1 MATISINAP
10 GATGFLYN
18 NASGKARLCI
28 SAETPDFDTETLRN
42 WRDEGFDVLYVP
54 YDGDGREYVARL
66 KSVKEGL
73 GVGENYAVLA
83 FGEAASFCL
92 DYYLKPTNCSRLCA
106 LVTYYPTN
114 IPDSRS
120 RYPPSVRILTHL
132 AGDTVDMTTTPTVVG
147 LQGKKKRTTRRI
159 NPGMGTGER
168 LNIGHM
174 AYTYEYVQPGFAEHD
189 LEEYDRLACDLA
201 FSRTLQAFRRG
212 FNKDIDLEERW
223 EEHLEAKFFAM
234 NLSNTMEPYV
244 NHINPTVTYTPT
256 VSGGI
261 GNHALRRFYE
271 QHFLRQLPPSM
282 RLRLISRT
290 IGVDRVVD
298 ELHAT
303 FRHSQGIPWMLP
315 GVPPTN
321 KHVEIILVSIV
332 SLRAGK
338 LYSEHVY
345 WDQASVLVQV
355 GLLDPKLVP
364 QGVQGVDRLPVVGR
378 EAARRILEENP
389 EAERKE
395 YHNRLIRRA
404 KAKNKAKE
412 VVTPGVDESG
422 TEYFKSEAEKP
433 LANGKG
439 KGKTVQKQP
448 SEHGPEGN
456 ANHENDDNA
465 EDKHENKN
473 KADDGEDR
481 AQTPTPSKG
490 SASVEDASD
499 EE

>member
-42 WRDEGFDVLYVP
+42 WRDEGFDVIYVP
-54 YDGDGREYVARL
+54 YDGDQREYVARL

-83 FGEAASFCL
+83 FGDAASFCL

-114 IPDSRS
+114 IPDTRS

-132 AGDTVDMTTTPTVVG
+132 AGTTVDVTTTPTVVG
-147 LQGKKKRTTRRI
+147 LQGKKKRRTRQI

-168 LNIGHM
+168 LNIGHT

-189 LEEYDRLACDLA
+189 LDEYDRLACDLA
-201 FSRTLQAFRRG
+201 FSRTLQVLRRG

-223 EEHLEAKFFAM
+223 EEHLEAKFFSM
-234 NLSNTMEPYV
+234 DLSNTMEPYV
-244 NHINPTVTYTPT
+244 NHINPAVTYVPT

-271 QHFLRQLPPSM
+271 QNFLRQLPPSM

-290 IGVDRVVD
+290 IGVDRVAD

-303 FRHSQGIPWMLP
+303 FQHTQEVPWMLP

-321 KHVEIILVSIV
+321 KQVEVILVSIV
-332 SLRAGK
+332 SLRAGR

-364 QGVQGVDRLPVVGR
+364 QGVHGVDRLPVVGR
-378 EAARRILEENP
+378 EAARRILDENP
-389 EAERKE
+389 EVEKKE

-404 KAKNKAKE
+404 KAKKKGKDG
-412 VVTPGVDESG
+412 VTPGVEESG

-433 LANGKG
+433 LENGKG

-448 SEHGPEGN
+448 PEHGPEGN
-456 ANHENDDNA
+456 ESHKNDNTQDNQ
-465 EDKHENKN
+465 DNKEE
-473 KADDGEDR
+473 ADGQDR

-490 SASVEDASD
+490 SASVEDAND